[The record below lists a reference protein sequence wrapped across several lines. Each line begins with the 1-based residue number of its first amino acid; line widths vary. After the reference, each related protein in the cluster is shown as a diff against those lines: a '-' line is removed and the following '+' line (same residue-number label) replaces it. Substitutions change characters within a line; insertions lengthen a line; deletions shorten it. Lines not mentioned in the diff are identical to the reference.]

1 MVVIV
6 NKKKFVRFIAII
18 LLVVALLS
26 VNSVLRLI
34 YPLEYEN
41 EIVKYSQEFGL
52 DKHLV
57 MGIIS
62 AESGFDE
69 SAVSSKNAV
78 GLMQIKE
85 ETAQWCVERL
95 DIKEDVTNLADAD
108 ANIHI
113 GCAYLDYLVGLFE
126 NEETAVAAYN
136 AGLGNVRK
144 WLENA
149 EYSEDG
155 KILSK
160 IPFVETEKYVDRV
173 FSRKKT
179 YKKLYE

>member
-6 NKKKFVRFIAII
+6 NKKKFVRFIAVI

-34 YPLEYEN
+34 YPLEYED
-41 EIVKYSQEFGL
+41 EIVKYSTEFGL

-69 SAVSSKNAV
+69 EAVSIKNAV

-85 ETAQWCVERL
+85 ETAKWCVERL
-95 DIKEDVTNLADAD
+95 NIKEDVSNLADVD
-108 ANIHI
+108 VNIHI

-155 KILSK
+155 KTLSK
-160 IPFVETEKYVDRV
+160 IPFVETEKYVERV

>member
-1 MVVIV
+1 MLVIT
-6 NKKKFVRFIAII
+6 NKKKFIRFIALI

-41 EIVKYSQEFGL
+41 EIVTYAEEFGL

-62 AESGFDE
+62 AESGFDKDAL
-69 SAVSSKNAV
+69 SIKNAV

-85 ETAQWCVERL
+85 ETAKWCVQRL
-95 DIKEDVTNLADAD
+95 GIKEDISDLSDVKV
-108 ANIHI
+108 NIRI
-113 GCAYLDYLVGLFE
+113 GCAYLNYLMGLFE

-144 WLENA
+144 WLEKE
-149 EYSEDG
+149 EYSKDG
-155 KILSK
+155 TTLSK
-160 IPFVETEKYVDRV
+160 IPFVETEKYVERV

>member
-41 EIVKYSQEFGL
+41 EIVKYSTEFGL

-62 AESGFDE
+62 AESGFDKD
-69 SAVSSKNAV
+69 AVSNKNAV

-95 DIKEDVTNLADAD
+95 DIKEETSDLSDVD

-155 KILSK
+155 KTLSK
-160 IPFVETEKYVDRV
+160 IPFVETEKYVERV